1 MKTCRNKR
9 LSGTFC
15 FQALLCLSFLETF
28 YFSAAAHAK
37 SSDPGN
43 FSALHESYLL
53 SMQIHE
59 LEYRLANYG
68 AQILYVEDDKKIS
81 NNEKLEILF
90 DALALIQQKNHEEH
104 LLAQQTS
111 IHSFVHGARREE
123 YLIACEGMGGGI
135 GGLRGP
141 ALPCFGGPAL
151 SPLENIPDRPL
162 KTGSILPSGVTGT
175 VGSAAIIG
183 AGILA
188 TDHVSDAYHISQI
201 DNLIHKALDIKQ
213 DSSISDEEK
222 KEKVNILISDAIDH
236 NSKISRRRKSNEKA
250 IRNLDVEKLRSSR
263 F

>member
-1 MKTCRNKR
+1 MKTCRNKP

-68 AQILYVEDDKKIS
+68 AQILYAEDDKKIS
-81 NNEKLEILF
+81 DKEKLELLL
-90 DALALIQQKNHEEH
+90 DALALIQQISSEEH
-104 LLAQQTS
+104 LLAKQAPTK
-111 IHSFVHGARREE
+111 SFVHKAQREE

-183 AGILA
+183 AGA
-188 TDHVSDAYHISQI
+188 VAVDYAADTYHISQI
-201 DNLIHKALDIKQ
+201 EKLVQKALHVQQGHSLSASAK
-213 DSSISDEEK
+213 EK
-222 KEKVNILISDAIDH
+222 KTDSLIDRALDH
-236 NSKISRRRKSNEKA
+236 NSKITTRVKS
-250 IRNLDVEKLRSSR
+250 SSR
-263 F
+263 AIKRLDIDNLRAGY